1 MGAASVIAIIGFGGT
16 VFMLWVLIALLR
28 EETLTF
34 HPLTL
39 AAREPADSKE
49 RPQRLLSVPFD
60 DTYAWKMGRNCNDDR
75 VELLENQNHE
85 MGEYDSGLTALD
97 VCIISGKFG
106 RRPVHTRRSSIRWE
120 RGLWFG

>member
-1 MGAASVIAIIGFGGT
+1 MGTASEIAIIGFGGT
-16 VFMLWVLIALLR
+16 VFMLWVLIALWR
-28 EETLTF
+28 EETPTF
-34 HPLTL
+34 HSLTL
-39 AAREPADSKE
+39 AEGAESKE

-60 DTYAWKMGRNCNDDR
+60 DTYVWKAGRNCSDDR

-97 VCIISGKFG
+97 VCIISGSFG
-106 RRPVHTRRSSIRWE
+106 RRPIHPRRSSVRWE